1 MVTDPSPR
9 TAQTNG
15 TAIPAF
21 FLYGEPPRP
30 PDARTIHVE
39 TIASRSRLHDWT
51 IRAHRHG
58 DLGQVLLVLRGRAIA
73 RIEGLSLE
81 SRGAMLAIVPPG
93 AVHGFSFE
101 RATKGVVVTFSAA
114 LAQGLIE
121 SAADLA
127 ALLDR
132 PAALRIGHKELES
145 TELGRLGPMMLRESG
160 RMAPGRDIV
169 MRGLLG
175 TFLASALR
183 VVRGQGAKPAQPA
196 SRHRELVARF
206 RHSIEKHHRRHL
218 SVAAHARELGCSAVA
233 LRRACHAAA
242 GQAPIELAHRHLLLE
257 AQRRLH
263 YTALSVAEI
272 AYQLGFEDP
281 AYFSRFFAKRM
292 GISPRAF
299 RAADAPS
306 LQ

>member
-1 MVTDPSPR
+1 MVTHTATR
-9 TAQTNG
+9 TAQTTG

-21 FLYGEPPRP
+21 FLYGEAPRP

-51 IRAHRHG
+51 IRAHRHC
-58 DLGQVLLVLRGRAIA
+58 DLCQVLLVHRGGAIA
-73 RIEGLSLE
+73 RIEGSRLE

-93 AVHGFSFE
+93 VVHGFSFE
-101 RATKGVVVTFSAA
+101 RATKGIVVTFSAA

-127 ALLDR
+127 AILER
-132 PAALRIGHKELES
+132 PAALHIGRDLLDG
-145 TELGRLGPMMLRESG
+145 TELRRLGQMMLRESG
-160 RMAPGRDIV
+160 RVAPGRDIA

-175 TFLASALR
+175 TFLANTLR
-183 VVRGQGAKPAQPA
+183 VARGQNAEPAQPA
-196 SRHRELVARF
+196 LRSRQLVARF
-206 RHSIEKHHRRHL
+206 RQSIEKYYRRHWP
-218 SVAAHARELGCSAVA
+218 VAAYARELGCSGVA
-233 LRRACHAAA
+233 LRRACHAVT
-242 GQAPIELAHRHLLLE
+242 GQAPIELAHLHLLNE
-257 AQRRLH
+257 AQRQLY
-263 YTALSVAEI
+263 YTGLSVAEI

-299 RAADAPS
+299 RAADAPM